1 MLRKTIDLRPA
12 LFACAVLLLI
22 GCQSTS
28 TSPNATLADEATA
41 ASVDALLAA
50 AAAADLTT
58 AARYRLQAI
67 DLLIAANDLERATE
81 QLQALPEVLLLPPE
95 LRALAQLARAALAKE
110 NGDFTRA
117 RSLLQELGV
126 SAQETL
132 PIDTMIKAALLAG
145 DVYRNLGDPT
155 SAATLYILPSQR
167 RQAAVY
173 DRGVWVL
180 RLRH

>member
-81 QLQALPEVLLLPPE
+81 QLQALPEELLLPPE
-95 LRALAQLARAALAKE
+95 LRALA
-110 NGDFTRA
+110 
-117 RSLLQELGV
+117 
-126 SAQETL
+126 
-132 PIDTMIKAALLAG
+132 
-145 DVYRNLGDPT
+145 
-155 SAATLYILPSQR
+155 
-167 RQAAVY
+167 
-173 DRGVWVL
+173 
-180 RLRH
+180 

>member
-41 ASVDALLAA
+41 ASVDALLSA

-58 AARYRLQAI
+58 AAGYRLQAI

-81 QLQALPEVLLLPPE
+81 QLQALPEARLLPPE
-95 LRALAQLARAALAKE
+95 LRALAQLTRAALANE

-117 RSLLQELGV
+117 RSLLQELDV
-126 SAQETL
+126 SAQ
-132 PIDTMIKAALLAG
+132 
-145 DVYRNLGDPT
+145 
-155 SAATLYILPSQR
+155 
-167 RQAAVY
+167 
-173 DRGVWVL
+173 DRKSVV
-180 RLRH
+180 